1 MGETTSQIENHIEN
15 KRADLRSNLQEL
27 ESKVHSA
34 TDWRHYFR
42 QYTGTMVAAAF
53 GGGVL
58 LSAMLGKDGRA
69 GAAAAASAPRS
80 DGRAHGSQKH
90 EILETF
96 DTIKTALVGVAAT
109 KFKGMLGEI
118 VPGFSEHVAKT
129 EAKKAGS
136 MSSGSIPP

>member
-1 MGETTSQIENHIEN
+1 MGETTNQIEHHIEN

-27 ESKVHSA
+27 ESKVHAA

-58 LSAMLGKDGRA
+58 LSAMLGKDRRA
-69 GAAAAASAPRS
+69 GAAAPASVPRS
-80 DGRAHGSQKH
+80 DGRTHGSQKH
-90 EILETF
+90 EILDTF

-109 KFKGMLGEI
+109 KFKGMLGEV
-118 VPGFSEHVAKT
+118 VPGFTDHVAKP
-129 EAKKAGS
+129 EARKAGS
-136 MSSGSIPP
+136 MNADA

>member
-1 MGETTSQIENHIEN
+1 MGETTNQIEHHIEN

-58 LSAMLGKDGRA
+58 LSAMLGKGGRS
-69 GAAAAASAPRS
+69 GVAASAPAPRS
-80 DGRAHGSQKH
+80 YARAHGSQKH

-96 DTIKTALVGVAAT
+96 DTIKTALVGVAAA
-109 KFKGMLGEI
+109 KFKGMLGEV
-118 VPGFSEHVAKT
+118 VPGFSEHVTKT
-129 EAKKAGS
+129 EARKNP
-136 MSSGSIPP
+136 SSIA

>member
-1 MGETTSQIENHIEN
+1 MGETTNQIEHHIEN

-34 TDWRHYFR
+34 TDWRQYFR

-58 LSAMLGKDGRA
+58 ISAMIGKGSRT
-69 GAAAAASAPRS
+69 GALSSASAVPSSAPRPREK
-80 DGRAHGSQKH
+80 GTH
-90 EILETF
+90 EILDTF

-109 KFKGMLGEI
+109 KFK
-118 VPGFSEHVAKT
+118 
-129 EAKKAGS
+129 
-136 MSSGSIPP
+136 

>member
-58 LSAMLGKDGRA
+58 LSAMLGKEGRA
-69 GAAAAASAPRS
+69 GAGAAASAPRS
-80 DGRAHGSQKH
+80 DGRAPGSQKH

-109 KFKGMLGEI
+109 KFKGMLGEV

-136 MSSGSIPP
+136 MSSGSMPP